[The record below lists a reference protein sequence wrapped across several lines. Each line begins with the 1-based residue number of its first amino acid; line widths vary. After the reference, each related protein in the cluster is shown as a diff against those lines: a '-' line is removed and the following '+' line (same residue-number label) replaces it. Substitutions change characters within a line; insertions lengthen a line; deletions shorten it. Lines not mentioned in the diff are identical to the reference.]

1 MSGIFFKRRFSR
13 FSHGVKVHSVSNK
26 NHVIKTIYWGGKCMT
41 KNELLLELS
50 KMMDRKLDPLKKDV
64 SGLKENYDG
73 LRKEVRDIKL
83 LQENDI
89 LPRLQNIESCYTST
103 YKRYAD
109 GIQQLEAMQVDMDVM
124 KIVVTEHSEKIQNLQ
139 KIQTA

>member
-1 MSGIFFKRRFSR
+1 
-13 FSHGVKVHSVSNK
+13 
-26 NHVIKTIYWGGKCMT
+26 MT

-139 KIQTA
+139 KI